1 MIMPWGSQSPL
12 SSYFFRIPSSRYEFS
27 FRFFLNMEVSQ
38 NNLEIQKQLLKWIG
52 KPTKES
58 CMTWLKAS
66 VLPRKVEH
74 GAQEY

>member
-1 MIMPWGSQSPL
+1 
-12 SSYFFRIPSSRYEFS
+12 
-27 FRFFLNMEVSQ
+27 MEVSQ